1 MFKNSFVCVEK
12 ELEDFHNDSK
22 VNTSRIKLLLKF
34 PKLSLNILN
43 LGSIKI
49 TNEEVKPRKNIKIYQ
64 KDNKKGGLF

>member
-1 MFKNSFVCVEK
+1 MCGK